1 MKIKNVKKTE
11 EGTGE
16 IDMEYAE
23 ETFKELLAFQGYGF
37 CLGYDAIVNERSK
50 GSIPIG
56 RLMVG
61 DFILC
66 PNSLDGDCWQE
77 VLNVIPQGKKEAFYI
92 SFDNGTRIVATLDH
106 KFLCS
111 DLQLRNTSEIINIYA
126 DSMPCEVKFKGN
138 TSSRITSV
146 EYIGEIPVMDITIS
160 GDDHLFYAN
169 NIVVHNCKAHA
180 TSYSVY
186 SAVQMWL
193 QEHFFDEYMC
203 ALLRHIDRA
212 KEKKGVGVLNERIEY
227 CMKHGMTVRYP
238 DVTTSTDKW
247 ELRAGTMYAPL
258 KNIKGFS
265 DKDVS
270 NIISNREERPFV
282 DLKDF
287 LDRTKFNH
295 NKFETL
301 LFANAL
307 STFGDVEYLYNWY
320 YNHYLKDKEKEK
332 EREKKEKKEKKKK
345 KKDESQLSLFEDE
358 FSVVVEEEE
367 DSSSEVPEIIKKFTA
382 SELEDKCLDI
392 NGFVIHENIQN
403 QYHEYFEQGMAKVAE
418 VKHDESY
425 NSPKR
430 RIWKLSD
437 IMQEEVEEDKFKNR
451 WVLAK
456 VISEARG
463 LMSKFGN
470 KTFDKIVINDGYE
483 SVTIMGRI
491 PKDFKKGNVM
501 VFPVSIIN
509 GKVHIDHYT
518 LEKFDALILE
528 TAEDQGEKI

>member
-11 EGTGE
+11 VGTGE
-16 IDMEYAE
+16 IDMDYAE

-37 CLGYDAIVNERSK
+37 
-50 GSIPIG
+50 
-56 RLMVG
+56 
-61 DFILC
+61 
-66 PNSLDGDCWQE
+66 
-77 VLNVIPQGKKEAFYI
+77 
-92 SFDNGTRIVATLDH
+92 
-106 KFLCS
+106 
-111 DLQLRNTSEIINIYA
+111 
-126 DSMPCEVKFKGN
+126 
-138 TSSRITSV
+138 
-146 EYIGEIPVMDITIS
+146 
-160 GDDHLFYAN
+160 
-169 NIVVHNCKAHA
+169 CKAHA

-270 NIISNREERPFV
+270 NIISNREEHPFV

-301 LFANAL
+301 LFARAL
-307 STFGDVEYLYNWY
+307 SAFGDIEYLYNWY

-367 DSSSEVPEIIKKFTA
+367 EDSSSEVPEIIKKFTA

-403 QYHEYFEQGMAKVAE
+403 KYHEYFEQGMAKVAE
-418 VKHDESY
+418 VKNNESY

-437 IMQEEVEEDKFKNR
+437 IMQEEIEEDKFKNR

-456 VISEARG
+456 VTSEARG

-483 SVTIMGRI
+483 SITIMGRI
-491 PKDFKKGNVM
+491 PSIFKKGNVM

>member
-1 MKIKNVKKTE
+1 MKSSKIKS
-11 EGTGE
+11 
-16 IDMEYAE
+16 ISY
-23 ETFKELLAFQGYGF
+23 
-37 CLGYDAIVNERSK
+37 LGK
-50 GSIPIG
+50 
-56 RLMVG
+56 
-61 DFILC
+61 
-66 PNSLDGDCWQE
+66 
-77 VLNVIPQGKKEAFYI
+77 
-92 SFDNGTRIVATLDH
+92 
-106 KFLCS
+106 
-111 DLQLRNTSEIINIYA
+111 
-126 DSMPCEVKFKGN
+126 
-138 TSSRITSV
+138 
-146 EYIGEIPVMDITIS
+146 IPVMDITIDS
-160 GDDHLFYAN
+160 DEHLFYAN
-169 NIVVHNCKAHA
+169 GIVSSNCKAHA
-180 TSYSVY
+180 ASYSVY

-301 LFANAL
+301 LFARAL
-307 STFGDVEYLYNWY
+307 SAFGDIEYLYNWY

-332 EREKKEKKEKKKK
+332 EREKKEKKKK
-345 KKDESQLSLFEDE
+345 KKDESQFSLFEDE

-403 QYHEYFEQGMAKVAE
+403 KYHEYFEQGMAKVAE
-418 VKHDESY
+418 VKQNESY

-456 VISEARG
+456 VTSEARG

-483 SVTIMGRI
+483 SITIMGRI
-491 PKDFKKGNVM
+491 PSIFKKGNVM